1 MTRLYLLIGG
11 VSAVLCIGVALY
23 FMDGQGLGDKLDQAN
38 DTINTSRDF
47 NDAIANPDLCTWT
60 QRLHGDCPD

>member
-11 VSAVLCIGVALY
+11 VSAALCIGVALY
-23 FMDGQGLGDKLDQAN
+23 FMDGQGLGDKLDRAN

-47 NDAIANPDLCTWT
+47 NDAIANPDACGWFERL
-60 QRLHGDCPD
+60 QRDCPD